1 MQKNDS
7 TSFSKLIDHLFRREA
22 GKITSVLTRIFGVGN
37 IELAEDVVQDVLI
50 KALQQWPYI
59 GVPENPSAWLYRA
72 AKNRAI
78 DILRK
83 EKLKEKYAAE
93 ISTLFKSEWTL
104 SNKVTEFFSENEIK
118 DGQLRMMFACCHPG
132 LPGEA
137 QVALA
142 LKHLCGFSTREIA
155 RAFLTNEETITKR
168 LSRAK
173 NKLKEGTV
181 KFEIPAGDDLKLRL
195 ENVISTLYLLFN
207 EGYNSGHTD
216 VLIRDDLI
224 EEAIRLTSLLIN
236 HPITSKPEVYAL
248 LSLMLFHCARSP
260 ARIDDRG
267 NILLLKEQDRKL
279 WNKKLIAKAEEH
291 LELSASGNNLTEYH
305 LEAGIASLYTT
316 SENFEST
323 NWEKILYLYDLLYK
337 RNPSPIIGLNR
348 AIVIAQ
354 VKGVEEAIKE
364 IKLLPGSEML
374 QEYYL
379 YHSALGE
386 LYLQDSQTE
395 TAGKHFRTA
404 LSLTTSEAER
414 KLLKKKIETTKI

>member
-7 TSFSKLIDHLFRREA
+7 TNFSKLIDHLFRREA
-22 GKITSVLTRIFGVGN
+22 GRITSVLTRIFGIGN
-37 IELAEDVVQDVLI
+37 IELVEDVVQDVLI
-50 KALQQWPYI
+50 KAFQQWPYSGI
-59 GVPENPSAWLYRA
+59 PENPSAWLYKA

-83 EKLKEKYAAE
+83 EKLKEKYTAE

-104 SNKVTEFFSENEIK
+104 SSKVTEFFSENEIK

-155 RAFLTNEETITKR
+155 RAFLTNEEAITKR
-168 LSRAK
+168 LGRAK
-173 NKLKEGTV
+173 NKLKEGIV
-181 KFEIPAGDDLKLRL
+181 KFEIPAGANLKLRL
-195 ENVISTLYLLFN
+195 ENVLSSLYLLFN
-207 EGYNSGHTD
+207 EGYNSSNAD

-224 EEAIRLTSLLIN
+224 EEAIRLTSLLID
-236 HPITSKPEVYAL
+236 HPQTSKPEVHAL
-248 LSLMLFHCARSP
+248 LSLMLFHYARTP
-260 ARIDDRG
+260 ARIDNRG

-279 WNKKLIAKAEEH
+279 WNKNLITEAEKH
-291 LELSASGNNLTEYH
+291 LALAASGNNLTEYH

-316 SENFEST
+316 AESFENT
-323 NWEKILYLYDLLYK
+323 DWEKILYLYDILYK
-337 RNPSPIIGLNR
+337 MNLSPIIGLNR
-348 AIVIAQ
+348 AIVVAHI
-354 VKGVEEAIKE
+354 KGAEQAIKE
-364 IKLLPGSEML
+364 IKLLPRSEMI

-386 LYLQDSQTE
+386 LYLQNGQPKIAAE
-395 TAGKHFRTA
+395 HLKTA
-404 LSLTTSEAER
+404 LSLTSSEAER
-414 KLLKKKIETTKI
+414 KFLKKKIEMVKI